1 MDERQPLRSFTIL
14 YRLLPPMTSEERQA
28 TLQRARA
35 LFNAGEY
42 WLAHEALETVWR
54 SIISDGDAAAARVW
68 QGLIQAAAA
77 LLHQRR
83 GNRHGVAVV
92 GESALEKL
100 AGPQR
105 PDVEVETVRFREQLA
120 RALAGDAE
128 PPRLELR
135 LADGELRTDDGQH

>member
-1 MDERQPLRSFTIL
+1 
-14 YRLLPPMTSEERQA
+14 MTPEDRQA
-28 TLQRARA
+28 ILSRARD

-54 SIISDGDAAAARVW
+54 SIISDGDEAAAPVW

-77 LLHQRR
+77 LLHQQR
-83 GNRHGVAVV
+83 GNRHGVTVV
-92 GESALEKL
+92 GRSALDKL

-120 RALAGDAE
+120 RALAGQAE

-135 LADGELRTDDGQH
+135 VADGELRMDDGQR

>member
-1 MDERQPLRSFTIL
+1 
-14 YRLLPPMTSEERQA
+14 MTPEVRRA
-28 TLQRARA
+28 HVIRARD
-35 LFNAGEY
+35 LFNAREY

-54 SIISDGDAAAARVW
+54 SIISDGDEAAAPVW

-77 LLHQRR
+77 LLHQQR
-83 GNRHGVAVV
+83 GNRHGVTVV
-92 GESALEKL
+92 GQSALDKL

-120 RALAGDAE
+120 RALAGHAE

-135 LADGELRTDDGQH
+135 VADGELRTDDGQR

>member
-1 MDERQPLRSFTIL
+1 
-14 YRLLPPMTSEERQA
+14 MTPEDRQA
-28 TLQRARA
+28 ILIRARD

-54 SIISDGDAAAARVW
+54 SIISDGDEAAAPVW

-77 LLHQRR
+77 LLHQQR
-83 GNRHGVAVV
+83 GNRHGVTVV
-92 GESALEKL
+92 GQSALDKL

-120 RALAGDAE
+120 RALAGQAE

-135 LADGELRTDDGQH
+135 GADGELRTDDGQR

>member
-1 MDERQPLRSFTIL
+1 MTPAERRAIL
-14 YRLLPPMTSEERQA
+14 T
-28 TLQRARA
+28 RACD

-54 SIISDGDAAAARVW
+54 SIISDGDQVAVRVW

-77 LLHQRR
+77 LLHQER
-83 GNRHGVAVV
+83 GNRHGVTVV
-92 GESALEKL
+92 GQSALDKL

-120 RALAGDAE
+120 RALAGQAE

-135 LADGELRTDDGQH
+135 VADGELRTDDGQR

>member
-1 MDERQPLRSFTIL
+1 
-14 YRLLPPMTSEERQA
+14 MTPEVR
-28 TLQRARA
+28 RAHVNRA
-35 LFNAGEY
+35 CELFNAGDY
-42 WLAHEALETVWR
+42 WSAHEALETVWR
-54 SIISDGDAAAARVW
+54 SIISDGDEAAARVW

-77 LLHQRR
+77 LLHQQR

-92 GESALEKL
+92 GRSALENL

-128 PPRLELR
+128 APRLELR
-135 LADGELRTDDGQH
+135 VADGGVRTDDGQR

>member
-1 MDERQPLRSFTIL
+1 
-14 YRLLPPMTSEERQA
+14 MTPQERQA
-28 TLQRARA
+28 TLTHARE
-35 LFNAGEY
+35 LFNAGDY
-42 WLAHEALETVWR
+42 WRAHEALETVWR
-54 SIISDGDAAAARVW
+54 SIIGDGEVDAARVW

-92 GESALEKL
+92 GRSALEKL

-120 RALAGDAE
+120 RALAGHAE

-135 LADGELRTDDGQH
+135 LADGELRTDDGQR

>member
-1 MDERQPLRSFTIL
+1 
-14 YRLLPPMTSEERQA
+14 MTPDDRQA
-28 TLQRARA
+28 ILIRARD

-54 SIISDGDAAAARVW
+54 SIISDGDEAAAPVW

-77 LLHQRR
+77 LLHQQR
-83 GNRHGVAVV
+83 GNRHGVTVV
-92 GESALEKL
+92 GQSALDKL

-120 RALAGDAE
+120 RALAGQAE

-135 LADGELRTDDGQH
+135 GADGELRTDDGQR

>member
-1 MDERQPLRSFTIL
+1 MTPQERRAHLT
-14 YRLLPPMTSEERQA
+14 
-28 TLQRARA
+28 RARD

-54 SIISDGDAAAARVW
+54 SIISDGDEAAARVW

-77 LLHQRR
+77 LLHQQR
-83 GNRHGVAVV
+83 GNRHGVTVV
-92 GESALEKL
+92 GQSALEKL

-120 RALAGDAE
+120 RALAGRAE

-135 LADGELRTDDGQH
+135 VADGELRTDDGQR

>member
-1 MDERQPLRSFTIL
+1 MTPKERRAIL
-14 YRLLPPMTSEERQA
+14 T
-28 TLQRARA
+28 RACD

-54 SIISDGDAAAARVW
+54 SIISDGDEAAARVW

-83 GNRHGVAVV
+83 GNEHGVAVV
-92 GESALEKL
+92 GRSALEKL
-100 AGPQR
+100 GGPQR
-105 PDVEVETVRFREQLA
+105 PDVELETVRFRERLA
-120 RALAGDAE
+120 RALAGEAG

-135 LADGELRTDDGQH
+135 GADGALTTND